1 MKTDSGIIKLPKQKE
16 VFAVQ
21 SKAAKA
27 VRLGRDQ
34 KPSLLRQYIKYKYL
48 VFLFI
53 PPVIFYLMFCYW
65 PLYGVQIAFK
75 DYSYTKGIW
84 GSPWVGFQTFI
95 DIFNTASFWQVFK
108 NTLIISVYKFA
119 ISFPVPIIFAI
130 FLNELR
136 GKMFKKAVQTI
147 SYLPHFISWVVLG
160 GICVQLLSPTT
171 GPVNI
176 LIKAI
181 GLEPIYFLGDSNWFR
196 TTLVLTAV
204 WKSFGWG
211 SIVYL
216 AALTGIDPT
225 LYEAA
230 YMDGANRFQ
239 RIIHITIPSITPVIT
254 IMLIMNI
261 GTIVNDDFDQVF
273 NLYNS
278 AVYNVGDVL
287 STYTYRVGLVD
298 MDYSF
303 GTAVGLF
310 KNVLAFALVT
320 LANTI
325 SKRISEYSLW

>member
-1 MKTDSGIIKLPKQKE
+1 MQDVYK
-16 VFAVQ
+16 
-21 SKAAKA
+21 
-27 VRLGRDQ
+27 
-34 KPSLLRQYIKYKYL
+34 RQ
-48 VFLFI
+48 
-53 PPVIFYLMFCYW
+53 

-171 GPVNI
+171 GPVNM